1 MEGKRIRRKSYT
13 TSRGSGGVERSP
25 NIPAAERTTEAFN
38 PAVLFKRLFYN
49 SRWGATPNK
58 VRAKLVLVVEDVEN
72 GKGVRVPNWSIPL
85 TFGDYETV
93 KDLKKLI
100 LKTLEEWSEEGQ

>member
-1 MEGKRIRRKSYT
+1 MKRKPSIPS
-13 TSRGSGGVERSP
+13 EP
-25 NIPAAERTTEAFN
+25 NSTEAFN
-38 PAVLFKRLFYN
+38 PAALFKRLFYN

-72 GKGVRVPNWSIPL
+72 GKGVRVPGWTIPL

-100 LKTLEEWSEEGQ
+100 LKTLEEWASD

>member
-1 MEGKRIRRKSYT
+1 MEGKRVRRKSYT
-13 TSRGSGGVERSP
+13 TAGRSGGVGRKP
-25 NIPAAERTTEAFN
+25 RIPSEPSTTEAFN

-58 VRAKLVLVVEDVEN
+58 VRAKLVLVAEDVEN

-100 LKTLEEWSEEGQ
+100 LKTLEEWSSD